1 MHRRLTATVAVITI
15 GLLAGACATGTAPQA
30 EQAPAGGPADLTFWM
45 TGSEDDALVMQ
56 KAADLYTRSHPNVKI
71 KVSALSWDDGH
82 AKVLAAATGKN
93 GPDIVSGGLSW
104 GIEFGGLGGMVD
116 LREQGVPDAVKGKTQ
131 QGVWESITSP
141 DGAVYGTP
149 LDMTVYLTYYRKDL
163 LEKSGLQ
170 PPRTWQEL
178 TAAIRKL
185 RADGVKVPYS
195 MDWGNIDWL
204 QYFNFL
210 RQAGG
215 SLYTPDC
222 EPALNDDAG
231 VTALD
236 YWAGLYTEHKAPT
249 QTAEVPAALANGV
262 AMVSG
267 GSWQIK
273 AVDTAQPK
281 MKGKWATAP
290 LPAGPA
296 GPGAFIGGR
305 IVGVMS
311 HSKYTAQAADFIK
324 SLYTPEAVRTLTEA
338 AAARGVLWIS
348 PLTDNIADLPAT
360 PDQVEAIKAAFASG
374 YGPPNCPGWETS
386 QAEVTKKLQEVV
398 YGRSAARTALDAAA
412 KIMERNAG

>member
-1 MHRRLTATVAVITI
+1 MNKRLTAAVTAVAM
-15 GLLAGACATGTAPQA
+15 GLLASACATSTAPAA
-30 EQAPAGGPADLTFWM
+30 EQAPAEGPANLTFWM
-45 TGSEDDALVMQ
+45 TGSEDEALAVQ
-56 KAADLYTRSHPNVKI
+56 KAADLYTRKHPNVKI

-104 GIEFGGLGGMVD
+104 GIEFGALGGMVD
-116 LREQGVPDAVKGKTQ
+116 LREQGVPDAIKGRTQ
-131 QGVWESITSP
+131 QGVWESITSR

-163 LEKSGLQ
+163 LEKSGVR
-170 PPRTWQEL
+170 PPATWDEL
-178 TAAIRKL
+178 TAALGRL

-215 SLYTPDC
+215 TLYTPEC
-222 EPALNDDAG
+222 KPALNSDAG
-231 VTALD
+231 VAALD

-273 AVDTAQPK
+273 AVDTAQPE

-311 HSKYTAQAADFIK
+311 YSKHTAQAADFIK
-324 SLYTPEAVRTLTEA
+324 SLYTPEAVKAITET

-348 PLTDNIADLPAT
+348 PLTDNIGDLPAT
-360 PDQVEAIKAAFASG
+360 PDQIEAIKAAFASG

-386 QAEVTKKLQEVV
+386 QAEVTKKLQEVI
-398 YGRSAARTALDAAA
+398 YGKSDAKTALDAAA
-412 KIMERNAG
+412 KIMEQNAG

>member
-1 MHRRLTATVAVITI
+1 MNKRIATMAAITTI
-15 GLLAGACATGTAPQA
+15 GLLASACATSTAPKT
-30 EQAPAGGPADLTFWM
+30 EQAPATGPADLTFWM
-45 TGSEDDALVMQ
+45 TGSEDEALVMQ
-56 KAADLYTRSHPNVKI
+56 KAADLYTRSHPDVKV

-82 AKVLAAATGKN
+82 AKVLAAATGKS

-116 LREQGVPDAVKGKTQ
+116 LRDQGIPEAVKAKTQ
-131 QGVWESITSP
+131 QGVWESITSR

-163 LEKSGLQ
+163 LEKAGVK
-170 PPRTWQEL
+170 PPKTWEEL
-178 TAAIRKL
+178 TSAMDKL
-185 RADGVKVPYS
+185 QGDGVKVPYS

-215 SLYTPDC
+215 TLYTPDC
-222 EPALNDDAG
+222 KPALNSDAG
-231 VTALD
+231 VTALN
-236 YWAGLYTEHKAPT
+236 YWADLYKKYKAPT

-281 MKGKWATAP
+281 MKDKWATAP

-296 GPGAFIGGR
+296 GQGAFIGGR

-311 HSKYTAQAADFIK
+311 YSKHAAQAADFIK
-324 SLYTPEAVRTLTEA
+324 SLYTPEAVKVITDA
-338 AAARGVLWIS
+338 AASRGVLWIS
-348 PLTDNIADLPAT
+348 PLTDNIGNLPAT
-360 PDQVEAIKAAFASG
+360 PDQIEAIKAAFAAG
-374 YGPPNCPGWETS
+374 YGPPSCAGWETS
-386 QAEVTKKLQEVV
+386 QAEVTKKLQEVI
-398 YGRSAARTALDAAA
+398 YGKSEVKPALDAAA
-412 KIMERNAG
+412 KIMEQNAG